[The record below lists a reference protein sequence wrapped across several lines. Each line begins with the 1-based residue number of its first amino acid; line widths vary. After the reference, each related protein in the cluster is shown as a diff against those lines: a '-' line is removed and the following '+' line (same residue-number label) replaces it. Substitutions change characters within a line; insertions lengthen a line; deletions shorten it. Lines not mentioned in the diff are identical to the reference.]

1 MYSKSAAAKWVQQA
15 VSFAQGKF
23 KAVKIAVKLV
33 KLVNLTARTNN

>member
-1 MYSKSAAAKWVQQA
+1 MHSKSAAAKWVQQA

-33 KLVNLTARTNN
+33 KLVNVTVKTN